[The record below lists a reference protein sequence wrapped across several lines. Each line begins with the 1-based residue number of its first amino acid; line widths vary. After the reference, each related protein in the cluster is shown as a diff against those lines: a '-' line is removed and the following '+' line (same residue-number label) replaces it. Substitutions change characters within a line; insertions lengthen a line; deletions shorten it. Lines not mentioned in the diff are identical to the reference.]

1 MDPLTTLVV
10 GGGMISQDVILPTL
24 LQERRRGNHGEVWLA
39 SRTAGTVAKCAKQ
52 FGGKIDRL
60 FPDPKRTPKDKSV
73 PDSYQAALDEL
84 PPGSCVMVATPDHLH
99 TPVVLDAIAAGHH
112 CVVQKPLCLKVKEAR
127 KITVLAD
134 KLGAYVL
141 TDYHKRYDPA
151 IRAARHRFRKG
162 DLGDM
167 LHGHAWC
174 EEKKLMALDVF
185 SRWCEESSPFEY
197 IGVHYAD
204 AYYYITG
211 LLPRRV
217 SAFGQKKFL
226 PTKGKDAFDAVQAV
240 IEWEDGSAFWVQ
252 TSWALPDSNSA
263 LTAQGLTLLG
273 TKGEYWA
280 DHRNRNCRFVTD
292 DKGYEDFNPN
302 FFKTYDSFEPDAAT
316 DVWGYGYASIVQGL
330 DDIRELRRR
339 TTGKTA
345 AEALRTRRAFLK
357 SIAPKRALPDQA
369 LVGVAINEAVRLS
382 IAQRNRYVTF
392 DRGLNP
398 H

>member
-1 MDPLTTLVV
+1 
-10 GGGMISQDVILPTL
+10 
-24 LQERRRGNHGEVWLA
+24 
-39 SRTAGTVAKCAKQ
+39 
-52 FGGKIDRL
+52 
-60 FPDPKRTPKDKSV
+60 
-73 PDSYQAALDEL
+73 
-84 PPGSCVMVATPDHLH
+84 
-99 TPVVLDAIAAGHH
+99 
-112 CVVQKPLCLKVKEAR
+112 
-127 KITVLAD
+127 
-134 KLGAYVL
+134 
-141 TDYHKRYDPA
+141 
-151 IRAARHRFRKG
+151 
-162 DLGDM
+162 
-167 LHGHAWC
+167 
-174 EEKKLMALDVF
+174 MALDVF

-252 TSWALPDSNSA
+252 TSWVLPDSNSA
-263 LTAQGLTLLG
+263 LTAQGLTLHG

-330 DDIRELRRR
+330 DDIREIRRR
-339 TTGKTA
+339 TAGKPA
-345 AEALRTRRAFLK
+345 VEALRIRRAFLK

-382 IAQRNRYVTF
+382 IAQKNRYVRF